1 MEVDDDDQWVDNA
14 DMIKKNM
21 MPVEKRKD
29 PADVIEIN
37 LRLFHVEELYI
48 DMLADNLLSDKDIQ
62 KDQQTRELLFEA
74 KNVTE
79 GNKP

>member
-1 MEVDDDDQWVDNA
+1 
-14 DMIKKNM
+14 
-21 MPVEKRKD
+21 MPVERMND

>member
-1 MEVDDDDQWVDNA
+1 
-14 DMIKKNM
+14 
-21 MPVEKRKD
+21 MPVEKMSD
-29 PADVIEIN
+29 PADIVEIN

-48 DMLADNLLSDKDIQ
+48 DQLADNLLNDKDIK
-62 KDQQTRELLFEA
+62 KDYQTRELLFET

>member
-1 MEVDDDDQWVDNA
+1 MEEDDDQWVDNA

-37 LRLFHVEELYI
+37 FRLFHVEEMYI
-48 DMLADNLLSDKDIQ
+48 DEIVEKMLEDADIVKTQ
-62 KDQQTRELLFEA
+62 
-74 KNVTE
+74 
-79 GNKP
+79 

>member
-1 MEVDDDDQWVDNA
+1 MMHSKNA
-14 DMIKKNM
+14 
-21 MPVEKRKD
+21 MPVERMND